1 MTDDTPLPPD
11 ESPSPSSAPD
21 GAAAPPGASRLDLL
35 IERAAARW
43 TRLSDAVV
51 ASRAGRWWT
60 RTKTPGAVDWALL
73 AALLVLSYVVFL
85 YGDVRATFEHSFN
98 FLDAVFSGR
107 LRDFY
112 TISIQHTS
120 TGHPAVYDVPLYAV
134 FALWNLPTYAI
145 YKITGFSYLNSTPA
159 ELWLKTMIVVA
170 ALASAKVLAEFARD
184 LGVERPRA
192 RWVAFFFLSSMSVFM
207 PVFIVVQYD
216 ILLVLVMLL
225 AMRAYVR
232 GSLRGFLGWFLLANT
247 LKLFAIFLFIP
258 LILLREKR
266 IRVAIVELA
275 TGMLG
280 IVACRLLYRGDPGH
294 QAATG
299 GFTDG
304 MMDRLRATHIGWI
317 GGDAPVLTIPLF
329 VVFIVGLGVFAYAVR
344 PSSDRERN
352 VLAVYLGMA
361 VYLVFMALVPLNPYW
376 LVLVAPFTVL
386 IIFLNPRHLVL
397 NSLLETGFASA
408 IVLLYSR
415 VGYSMYNHE
424 IFNHLLLPHIT
435 GGAANPRY
443 ATPNDILIAA
453 GMGGGNPFIIGFMI
467 ACGLSLLILNYPGA
481 GFGGAAGN
489 TERMPRSIVWARLAP
504 PAAFTALLLA
514 TYFIPA
520 VPVVY
525 TTAGGQA
532 IVGSTNI
539 LAPGASITETLE
551 PERTIEASS
560 IGIGFLASSVEWL
573 DSSEVTITILD
584 EAGTPLLSTV
594 TPANGLGDGIFEFP
608 SKGLVLEAGRRYTFS
623 ITSSNVEGGTARV
636 MINPDVD
643 RNPTTESGAVVAGDL
658 VMIINGSTR

>member
-1 MTDDTPLPPD
+1 MTDDTHLRTDDVPS
-11 ESPSPSSAPD
+11 SPSTPDDAADPS
-21 GAAAPPGASRLDLL
+21 PGSRFDRLS
-35 IERAAARW
+35 ERAAASW

-60 RTKTPGAVDWALL
+60 RTRTPGAVDWALL
-73 AALLVLSYVVFL
+73 AVLLVLSYVVFL

-120 TGHPAVYDVPLYAV
+120 TGHPAVYDVPLYAI
-134 FALWNLPTYAI
+134 FALWNLPTYAV

-184 LGVERPRA
+184 LGVERPRT

-207 PVFIVVQYD
+207 PVFVVVQYD

-225 AMRAYVR
+225 AMRAYAR

-266 IRVAIVELA
+266 IRVAIAELA

-317 GGDAPVLTIPLF
+317 GGEAPVMAIPLF
-329 VVFIVGLGVFAYAVR
+329 VVFIIGVAVFAYAAR
-344 PSSDRERN
+344 PSSERERN

-386 IIFLNPRHLVL
+386 IIFLNTRHLVL
-397 NSLLETGFASA
+397 NSLLEIGFTSS

-424 IFNHLLLPHIT
+424 IFERLLLPHIT
-435 GGAANPRY
+435 RGAANPRY
-443 ATPNDILIAA
+443 AIPNDILIAA
-453 GMGGGNPFIIGFMI
+453 GLGGGNPFIIGFMI
-467 ACGLSLLILNYPGA
+467 ACGLSLLILNYPRA
-481 GFGGAAGN
+481 GFGSATGN
-489 TERMPRSIVWARLAP
+489 TERMPRSVVWVRLVP
-504 PAAFTALLLA
+504 LAAFTALLLA
-514 TYFIPA
+514 TYFVPA
-520 VPVVY
+520 VPVAY
-525 TTAGGQA
+525 TTAGGQSV
-532 IVGSTNI
+532 VGSTNI
-539 LAPGASITETLE
+539 LAPGASVTETLE
-551 PERTIEASS
+551 PKRTIEASS

-573 DSSEVTITILD
+573 DSSEVTISVLD
-584 EAGTPLLSTV
+584 EAGTPLFSTV
-594 TPANGLGDGIFEFP
+594 TPANGLGDGIFEF
-608 SKGLVLEAGRRYTFS
+608 SSSGLVLEAGHHYTFS

-643 RNPTTESGAVVAGDL
+643 HNLTTESGTVVAGDL

>member
-1 MTDDTPLPPD
+1 MTDDTHLRTDDVPS
-11 ESPSPSSAPD
+11 SPSTPDDAADPS
-21 GAAAPPGASRLDLL
+21 PGSRFDRLS
-35 IERAAARW
+35 ERAAVSW

-60 RTKTPGAVDWALL
+60 RTRTPGAVDWALL

-120 TGHPAVYDVPLYAV
+120 TGHPAVYDVPLYAI
-134 FALWNLPTYAI
+134 FALWNLPTYAV

-170 ALASAKVLAEFARD
+170 ALVSAKVLAEFARD
-184 LGVERPRA
+184 LGVERPRT
-192 RWVAFFFLSSMSVFM
+192 RWVSFFFLSSMSVFM
-207 PVFIVVQYD
+207 PVFVVVQYD

-225 AMRAYVR
+225 AMRAYAR

-266 IRVAIVELA
+266 IRVAIAELA

-317 GGDAPVLTIPLF
+317 GGEAPVMAIPLF
-329 VVFIVGLGVFAYAVR
+329 VVFIIGVAVFAYAAR
-344 PSSDRERN
+344 PSSERERN

-386 IIFLNPRHLVL
+386 IIFLNTRHLVL
-397 NSLLETGFASA
+397 NSLLEIGFTSS

-424 IFNHLLLPHIT
+424 IFERLLLPHIT
-435 GGAANPRY
+435 RGAANPRY
-443 ATPNDILIAA
+443 AIPNDILIAA
-453 GMGGGNPFIIGFMI
+453 GLGGGNPFIIGFMI
-467 ACGLSLLILNYPGA
+467 ACGLSLLILNYPRA
-481 GFGGAAGN
+481 GFGSATGN
-489 TERMPRSIVWARLAP
+489 TERMPRSVVWARLVP
-504 PAAFTALLLA
+504 LAAFTALLLA
-514 TYFIPA
+514 TYFVPA
-520 VPVVY
+520 VPVAY
-525 TTAGGQA
+525 TTAGGQSV
-532 IVGSTNI
+532 VGSTNI
-539 LAPGASITETLE
+539 LAPGASVTETLE
-551 PERTIEASS
+551 PKRTIEASS

-573 DSSEVTITILD
+573 DSSEVTVSVLD
-584 EAGTPLLSTV
+584 EAGTPLFSTV
-594 TPANGLGDGIFEFP
+594 TPANGLGDGIFEF
-608 SKGLVLEAGRRYTFS
+608 SSSGLVLEAGHHYTFS

-643 RNPTTESGAVVAGDL
+643 HNLTTESGTVVAGDL

>member
-1 MTDDTPLPPD
+1 MTDDTHLRTDDVPS
-11 ESPSPSSAPD
+11 SPSTPDDAADPS
-21 GAAAPPGASRLDLL
+21 PGSRFDRLS
-35 IERAAARW
+35 ERAAASW

-60 RTKTPGAVDWALL
+60 RTRTPGAVDWALL
-73 AALLVLSYVVFL
+73 AVLLVLSYVVFL

-120 TGHPAVYDVPLYAV
+120 TGHPAVYDVPLYAI
-134 FALWNLPTYAI
+134 FALWNLPTYAV

-184 LGVERPRA
+184 LGVERPRT

-207 PVFIVVQYD
+207 PVFVVVQYD

-225 AMRAYVR
+225 AMRAYAR

-266 IRVAIVELA
+266 IRVAIAELA

-317 GGDAPVLTIPLF
+317 GGEAPVMAIPLF
-329 VVFIVGLGVFAYAVR
+329 VVFIIGVAVFAYAAR
-344 PSSDRERN
+344 PSSERERN

-361 VYLVFMALVPLNPYW
+361 VYLVFMALVPLNPY
-376 LVLVAPFTVL
+376 
-386 IIFLNPRHLVL
+386 
-397 NSLLETGFASA
+397 
-408 IVLLYSR
+408 
-415 VGYSMYNHE
+415 
-424 IFNHLLLPHIT
+424 
-435 GGAANPRY
+435 
-443 ATPNDILIAA
+443 
-453 GMGGGNPFIIGFMI
+453 
-467 ACGLSLLILNYPGA
+467 
-481 GFGGAAGN
+481 
-489 TERMPRSIVWARLAP
+489 
-504 PAAFTALLLA
+504 
-514 TYFIPA
+514 
-520 VPVVY
+520 
-525 TTAGGQA
+525 
-532 IVGSTNI
+532 
-539 LAPGASITETLE
+539 
-551 PERTIEASS
+551 
-560 IGIGFLASSVEWL
+560 
-573 DSSEVTITILD
+573 
-584 EAGTPLLSTV
+584 
-594 TPANGLGDGIFEFP
+594 
-608 SKGLVLEAGRRYTFS
+608 
-623 ITSSNVEGGTARV
+623 
-636 MINPDVD
+636 
-643 RNPTTESGAVVAGDL
+643 
-658 VMIINGSTR
+658 